1 MQAIDAHELAVYI
14 WEPNSP
20 GMVGE
25 KEGERERGG
34 GGGEMKEKGNVR
46 SEEYKNSL
54 SLTMHHSKQ
63 ALSKKCRCRHC
74 KIQQSKCSLVPA
86 LMIYSVRHS

>member
-1 MQAIDAHELAVYI
+1 
-14 WEPNSP
+14 
-20 GMVGE
+20 
-25 KEGERERGG
+25 
-34 GGGEMKEKGNVR
+34 MKEKENVR

-74 KIQQSKCSLVPA
+74 KIQQSKCPLVPA
-86 LMIYSVRHS
+86 LMIYSVGHS